1 MEKQGDLGVQAAA
14 AVEAAAAAK
23 EKAEVDQGTLPKK
36 LRRKKVLS
44 EKPLQVSTLARS
56 AAKIMYTETAAD
68 AKNRKKERETKRNFD
83 SKILQTVL
91 QH

>member
-1 MEKQGDLGVQAAA
+1 MEKQGELEVQAAA
-14 AVEAAAAAK
+14 AAEAAEK
-23 EKAEVDQGTLPKK
+23 EKAEVERGALPKK
-36 LRRKKVLS
+36 LKSKKVLS
-44 EKPLQVSTLARS
+44 AKPLQANTLAKS
-56 AAKIMYTETAAD
+56 AAKIMCTETAAD

>member
-56 AAKIMYTETAAD
+56 AEKIMCTETVAD

-83 SKILQTVL
+83 S
-91 QH
+91 